1 MKKSLIAL
9 AALAAVTA
17 ASAQSSVAITGSIG
31 LTLGNVTE
39 GLSTASRTNLSRS
52 TGAIQVSGTEDLGG
66 GMTAGF
72 RVEELIQGGQTTAG
86 RAALGAGTT
95 VGNFGSRQS
104 FLTLGS
110 KTMGTIKLGRDLDAN
125 AQMIGMGNV
134 SGANAWVGLDGSN
147 DNAVFFGNVR
157 TMAASYTAP
166 TMAGFTV
173 GFGVTPAD
181 YSSLGIRA
189 GTTAPTANAFC
200 TTGTTTTLVAAA
212 STSCTGLITV
222 VTQTNPTASS
232 FRTDNAS
239 ALAITYANGPLN
251 AGLVRTNGQGSANTT
266 YMTYAANYD
275 MGFAK
280 VGGLYQSVEGVAKIS
295 RKASLVSINAPIGAW
310 ALQAAY
316 GSSDGG
322 STATSFT
329 KEVKHALV
337 GAQYNL
343 SKRTS
348 FYVISSDKKVD
359 GATASDFDHKE
370 MGFGIKHAF

>member
-1 MKKSLIAL
+1 M
-9 AALAAVTA
+9 
-17 ASAQSSVAITGSIG
+17 
-31 LTLGNVTE
+31 GNVTE
-39 GLSTASRTNLSRS
+39 GLSTSARTNLSRS

-66 GMTAGF
+66 GMTASF
-72 RVEELIQGGQTTAG
+72 RVEELIAGGQTTAG
-86 RAALGAGTT
+86 RAATGAGTT

-173 GFGVTPAD
+173 GFGVTPSD

-200 TTGTTTTLVAAA
+200 DTGA
-212 STSCTGLITV
+212 STWSAGTSCPGAVITA
-222 VTQTNPTASS
+222 QTNPTASS
-232 FRTDNAS
+232 FRQDNAS

-280 VGGLYQSVEGVAKIS
+280 VGGLYQSVEGVAKIT
-295 RKASLVSINAPIGAW
+295 RKASLVSINAPVGAW

-322 STATSFT
+322 STATAFT
-329 KEVKHALV
+329 KEVKHALI
-337 GAQYNL
+337 GAQYSL

>member
-1 MKKSLIAL
+1 
-9 AALAAVTA
+9 
-17 ASAQSSVAITGSIG
+17 
-31 LTLGNVTE
+31 
-39 GLSTASRTNLSRS
+39 
-52 TGAIQVSGTEDLGG
+52 
-66 GMTAGF
+66 MTAGF

-147 DNAVFFGNVR
+147 DNSVFHGNIR
-157 TMAASYTAP
+157 SMSASYSAP
-166 TMAGFTV
+166 TVAGFTV
-173 GFGVTPAD
+173 SFGISPSD
-181 YSSLGIRA
+181 YSSLGIKA
-189 GTTAPTANAFC
+189 ASSTTAPTANAFC
-200 TTGTTTTLVAAA
+200 DVGALTASA
-212 STSCTGLITV
+212 STACTGLTV
-222 VTQTNPTASS
+222 IATQTNPTPASL
-232 FRTDNAS
+232 RQDNPA
-239 ALAITYANGPLN
+239 ALAITYANGPMN
-251 AGLVRTNGQGSANTT
+251 AGFVRTNYAGSANTT
-266 YMTYAANYD
+266 ASTFAANYD

-280 VGGLYQSVEGVAKIS
+280 VGGLYQTVEGTAKLT
-295 RKASLVSINAPIGAW
+295 RKASLVSVNAPVGAW

-322 STATSFT
+322 SDVVSTSK
-329 KEVKHALV
+329 KEVKHALI